1 LNSESEG
8 KGPSRKARMKTL
20 TIQVT
25 EAQHKSLMQYCEK
38 HGFTVQE
45 LFRFLILPQWIAA
58 REREEYEA
66 WRRRRQDEVL
76 AALEAAAKS
85 RNVSVGELIFSFA
98 KGFSAEGGKADE
110 LQRRK

>member
-1 LNSESEG
+1 MNSESEG
-8 KGPSRKARMKTL
+8 KGQSRKAHMKTL

-25 EAQHKSLMQYCEK
+25 EAQHKSLMLYCEK
-38 HGFTVQE
+38 HGFTIQE

-85 RNVSVGELIFSFA
+85 RNVSVGELIFSVI
-98 KGFSAEGGKADE
+98 KGLSVEEGKVE
-110 LQRRK
+110 